1 MPCGPLTVIP
11 CLIAASLCKT
21 SLSPTQIWGKDYQLS
36 LATPVTRYQFTS
48 SVQSL
53 IRNQIAMKRRQSVV
67 DILLPI
73 KSQLQL
79 FVWSESHLSRC
90 LNASSAAHPHTHMH
104 EQTRACARTHA
115 HTHTRTHTL
124 SHIPQFIGPDLL
136 VGKVCE
142 WRVRGKCQTQREG
155 RMHPL
160 LCFEWTSPPHRSQGA
175 PSLLLHPSVSL
186 PLPLFLSV
194 SHLISCFALV
204 SLSAFMFYSIPLSVS
219 IHP

>member
-115 HTHTRTHTL
+115 HTHTRTHKTTN
-124 SHIPQFIGPDLL
+124 SQCTHIQYTCIIHNCTHTSYS
-136 VGKVCE
+136 VQCE
-142 WRVRGKCQTQREG
+142 D
-155 RMHPL
+155 
-160 LCFEWTSPPHRSQGA
+160 
-175 PSLLLHPSVSL
+175 
-186 PLPLFLSV
+186 LSV
-194 SHLISCFALV
+194 SFHSSKGTEMTAEHF
-204 SLSAFMFYSIPLSVS
+204 
-219 IHP
+219 

>member
-1 MPCGPLTVIP
+1 MPCGPITVIP

-115 HTHTRTHTL
+115 RTHAHTKPQTANAHTYSTRALYITALIPPTL
-124 SHIPQFIGPDLL
+124 
-136 VGKVCE
+136 CN
-142 WRVRGKCQTQREG
+142 VRN
-155 RMHPL
+155 
-160 LCFEWTSPPHRSQGA
+160 
-175 PSLLLHPSVSL
+175 
-186 PLPLFLSV
+186 FLSV
-194 SHLISCFALV
+194 STHQKVLRWQLSISKCKQCNVCCMTLLWAWQQIQFHKL
-204 SLSAFMFYSIPLSVS
+204 
-219 IHP
+219 H